1 MFHGIC
7 HLSSLVLRRAP
18 DHRSEMVS
26 QLLFGEL
33 YTIQQRENEW
43 TEVCCCYDQYSGW
56 LMTSQL
62 NELTEKEYGLIK
74 KQSVSVVIDL
84 LSMTSSPARSF
95 PILAGSS
102 LFNFDGINYS
112 LGKSKFVF
120 NGQAVVPSFSN
131 FANQLEKIALR
142 YLEAPYLWGG
152 RSPLGIDCSGF
163 SQMVYKYFGL
173 PLPRDAWQ
181 QAEQGIIVHFVEESQ
196 PGDLAFFHNDEGRIT
211 HVGIILSDRRIIHAS
226 SKVRIDTLDH
236 FGIFQAESK
245 KYTHQLKIIKRM
257 C

>member
-1 MFHGIC
+1 MFYGIC
-7 HLSSLVLRRAP
+7 HLSSLALRKSP

-33 YTIQQRENEW
+33 YIIQQREIEW
-43 TEVCCCYDQYSGW
+43 TEIRCYNDQYTGW
-56 LMTSQL
+56 LQTSQI
-62 NELTEKEYGLIK
+62 NELTEKEFNQLQ
-74 KQSVSVVIDL
+74 KQSVSIVIDL

-95 PILAGSS
+95 PILAGST
-102 LFNFDGINYS
+102 LYNFDGINYS
-112 LGKSKFVF
+112 LGRSKFVF
-120 NGQAVVPSFSN
+120 NGQAVSPSFSN
-131 FANQLEKIALR
+131 FSNQLEKIALR
-142 YLEAPYLWGG
+142 YLEAPYVWGG

-163 SQMVYKYFGL
+163 SQVVYKYFGL
-173 PLPRDAWQ
+173 SLARDAWQ
-181 QAEQGIIVHFVEESQ
+181 QAEQGVAVHFVEESQ
-196 PGDLAFFHNDEGRIT
+196 AGDLAFFHNDEGRII

-236 FGIFQAESK
+236 FGIFHAESK